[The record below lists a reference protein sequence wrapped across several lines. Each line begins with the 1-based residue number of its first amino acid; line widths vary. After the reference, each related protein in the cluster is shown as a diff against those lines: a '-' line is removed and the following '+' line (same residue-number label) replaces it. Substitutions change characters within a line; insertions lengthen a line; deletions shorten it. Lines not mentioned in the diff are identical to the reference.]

1 MRVKGLV
8 TEVDL
13 GVTISHCLEYRFV
26 LNGSSNEFAFLGH
39 LYNVF
44 RSIGSSLMSV
54 VVFYSFVP

>member
-13 GVTISHCLEYRFV
+13 GVTVSHCLEYRFV
-26 LNGSSNEFAFLGH
+26 LNGSLNEFAFLGH